1 MNEIIYRIV
10 PSSDWQLTLENGLV
24 PLGPTDKRDGF
35 VHMST
40 EQTLIETANLYF
52 KPSDEPVVLEVVVE
66 KLEAELKWEPA
77 ASRGGMLFP
86 HLYAAGI
93 PLAAIRATVVLD
105 HTDTDGFSFGQKKE
119 LT

>member
-10 PSSDWQLTLENGLV
+10 PSSDWQLTLENRLV

-52 KPSDEPVVLEVVVE
+52 KPADEPVVLEVVVE
-66 KLEAELKWEPA
+66 KLNSELKWEPA

-86 HLYAAGI
+86 HLYAEGI
-93 PLAAIRATVVLD
+93 PLAAIKAMVVLE
-105 HTDTDGFSFGQKKE
+105 HSEENGFSFGKKKE

>member
-24 PLGPTDKRDGF
+24 PLGPVDKRDGF

-52 KPSDEPVVLEVVVE
+52 KPDDKPVVLEVVVA

-77 ASRGGMLFP
+77 ASRGGALFP
-86 HLYAAGI
+86 HLYAEGI
-93 PLAAIRATVVLD
+93 PLTAIQATVELQ
-105 HTDTDGFSFGQKKE
+105 HSEENGFSFGQKKE